1 MVAFG
6 GAAFAV
12 VVELVG
18 PEVDAVG
25 VVPEKGAFP
34 PELALVVLAEG
45 ASTPDVVATGV
56 GPIDPL
62 LVVVAGPS
70 RDDA

>member
-6 GAAFAV
+6 GAAFAGV
-12 VVELVG
+12 KEGAG

-25 VVPEKGAFP
+25 VVPEEDAFP
-34 PELALVVLAEG
+34 PDLVLVVLAEG

-56 GPIDPL
+56 GPVDPL

-70 RDDA
+70 